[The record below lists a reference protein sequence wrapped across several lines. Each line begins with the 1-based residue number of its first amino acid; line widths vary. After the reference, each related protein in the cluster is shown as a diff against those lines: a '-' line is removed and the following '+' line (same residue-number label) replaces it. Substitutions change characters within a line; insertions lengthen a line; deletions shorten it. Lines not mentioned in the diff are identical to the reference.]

1 MREGTFTYYKGSE
14 IDMAKT
20 TEEKVKQ
27 IRTRLQQYRKL
38 MWNAVDEE
46 RYEAAAVLRDR
57 IRNLQKKLLGALQK
71 PVVKM

>member
-1 MREGTFTYYKGSE
+1 MPKGTFTYCKGSE

-20 TEEKVKQ
+20 TEEKVKR
-27 IRTRLQQYRKL
+27 IRTRLQRYRKL

-57 IRNLQKKLLGALQK
+57 IRELQKKMASTIIGK
-71 PVVKM
+71 TII